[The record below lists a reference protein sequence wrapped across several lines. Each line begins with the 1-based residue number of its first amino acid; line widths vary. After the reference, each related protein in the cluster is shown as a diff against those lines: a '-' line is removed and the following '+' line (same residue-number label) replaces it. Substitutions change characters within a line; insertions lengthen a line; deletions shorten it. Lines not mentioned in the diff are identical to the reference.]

1 VLSITVVTSTIMLAR
16 LLRHLSPRLTMCGHT
31 PLASWLLAFGFGCT
45 LRTMTTGCVFCS
57 IVEGTAAA
65 ERVYEDDF
73 VVAIMDIHP
82 ATAGHVLV
90 IPRNHSQDL
99 WHIGRE
105 DAEKAMAA
113 AVRIAGMI
121 RRALGPGGINLVHAT
136 GHAAWQSVFHF
147 HLHLVPRYEDDGL
160 VPPWPLDQPRGEE
173 ASLRVVADKLRSVS
187 VGAAATQ
194 ASSQARPAG

>member
-1 VLSITVVTSTIMLAR
+1 
-16 LLRHLSPRLTMCGHT
+16 MCGYT

-160 VPPWPLDQPRGEE
+160 VPPWPLDQSRGEE

-187 VGAAATQ
+187 AGAAATQ
-194 ASSQARPAG
+194 ASSQAGPAG

>member
-1 VLSITVVTSTIMLAR
+1 
-16 LLRHLSPRLTMCGHT
+16 MCGHT
-31 PLASWLLAFGFGCT
+31 PLASWLLAFGFSCT

-187 VGAAATQ
+187 AAAAATQ
-194 ASSQARPAG
+194 ASSQAGPAG

>member
-1 VLSITVVTSTIMLAR
+1 
-16 LLRHLSPRLTMCGHT
+16 MCGHT

-105 DAEKAMAA
+105 PAEVDAPLLEVHVGPPELAD
-113 AVRIAGMI
+113 R
-121 RRALGPGGINLVHAT
+121 RRA
-136 GHAAWQSVFHF
+136 
-147 HLHLVPRYEDDGL
+147 
-160 VPPWPLDQPRGEE
+160 
-173 ASLRVVADKLRSVS
+173 VS
-187 VGAAATQ
+187 
-194 ASSQARPAG
+194 